1 MTTRGPTSF
10 ASKWLIGV
18 LLILVA
24 SAILPGTTAHAEE
37 CLSAPNSPAREGTQ
51 WRYRLDWATQRK
63 CWYMR
68 AIDPSTH
75 QTIAHPE
82 AAPPAPALAIPIPS
96 PGPPATGSAM
106 SVNRANQ
113 TPPSPN
119 REEIDTKTTTAPPLG
134 GPIPIQFRRNSLHSE
149 WAHRWPHL
157 RQTLH
162 PQSGQQQTKPLRQ
175 MPLCIKQLRRPRW
188 RQMLKHQQPRPRQPR
203 HRNSMPKWLRRALT
217 PPPNQCIDSQCGAIN
232 SKALRH
238 PTKQVVKI

>member
-18 LLILVA
+18 QLILVA
-24 SAILPGTTAHAEE
+24 SAISPGITAHAEE
-37 CLSAPNSPAREGTQ
+37 CLAAPNSPAREGTQ

-82 AAPPAPALAIPIPS
+82 AAPRAPVLAIPIPS

-113 TPPSPN
+113 TTPSPN
-119 REEIDTKTTTAPPLG
+119 REEIDNTPRQL
-134 GPIPIQFRRNSLHSE
+134 NSLHSE

-162 PQSGQQQTKPLRQ
+162 PESGQQQTKPLRRF
-175 MPLCIKQLRRPRW
+175 PLCIKQLRRPRW

-203 HRNSMPKWLRRALT
+203 HRNSMPKCLRRALT
-217 PPPNQCIDSQCGAIN
+217 PAPQSMH
-232 SKALRH
+232 R
-238 PTKQVVKI
+238 